1 MDEYIVKYINII
13 HNNWKSPV
21 GLATTLILVGI
32 GLIKVLP
39 SNSDVYFVGAVWMLS
54 FAVVIF
60 SWFNSKRLKKIKKN
74 HFGFIVSIYCD
85 PPALNTRMH
94 EDFIITLEKMVSQGH
109 LGKSLD
115 FRVLPPDIARQIQ
128 THEDATALKAK
139 LGGHFVVYGRV
150 RQRNVKGQDHNIVN
164 LDGVVG
170 HGDIETTLQKSLSKE
185 FGELWPKHVRAKEED
200 DLFLFEFTSE
210 WVECVATYIIAIAA
224 LYSGV
229 VDFAQVL
236 LHGVIGKLESLPK
249 DFPVYQKL
257 SERVPIRLFEAK
269 TYRLGILY
277 AQWRSSRDPS
287 ILDLV
292 KAELDSVPAE
302 FQEDHRI
309 LTNKAILAIVG
320 AHDSRTAIMYL
331 SQIPVRDRDTVWHCN
346 MAFLFAYGK
355 NLMGSY
361 QQYLS
366 AEKGTLD
373 DHRMNEIEEFIRW
386 AMESEEDLWRLYFC
400 LGCFLWKMKGDFE
413 GAKEYFALYI
423 NDSKDNENQK
433 VKDMVSGWLKEL

>member
-1 MDEYIVKYINII
+1 MDESIIKYINII
-13 HNNWKSPV
+13 HNNWKSPI
-21 GLATTLILVGI
+21 GLATTLILLGI
-32 GLIKVLP
+32 GLIKALP
-39 SNSDVYFVGAVWMLS
+39 SNSDVYLVGAVWVLS

-60 SWFNSKRLKKIKKN
+60 SWFISKRLKKIKKN

-115 FRVLPPDIARQIQ
+115 FRVLPPDIARKIQ
-128 THEDATALKAK
+128 THEDATKLKAK

-257 SERVPIRLFEAK
+257 SKRVPIRLFEAK

-277 AQWRSSRDPS
+277 AQWRSSRDPG
-287 ILDLV
+287 ILELV
-292 KAELDSVPAE
+292 RVELDSVPQE
-302 FQEDHRI
+302 FKEDHRI
-309 LTNKAILAIVG
+309 LTNKAILAIVDKRDG
-320 AHDSRTAIMYL
+320 RTAIKYL
-331 SQIPVRDRDTVWHCN
+331 SKIPVKDRDTVWHCN

-355 NLMGSY
+355 NLMGCY

-366 AEKGTLD
+366 AGKGDLLD
-373 DHRMNEIEEFIRW
+373 FRTSEIEEFIRW
-386 AMESEEDLWRLYFC
+386 VIDNELECTHLYFS
-400 LGCFLWKMKGDFE
+400 LGCFIWKLKKDFE
-413 GAKEYFALYI
+413 GAKQYFELFI
-423 NDSKDNENQK
+423 DNIKDDENQK
-433 VKDMVSGWLKEL
+433 VKEMVSDWMAEI